1 MKKKIFKMLSFLISF
16 VVLLECGS
24 TASFA
29 ASGKAYIFTF
39 DTYDLNSREAGGQES
54 LGYLWNMGYDA
65 GEYLN
70 NSAAD
75 AYSVMANAKILV
87 ISSHGNPGKIR
98 MGTYENRSFLCGDS
112 WGLYYGGGDRQI
124 YGLTRGAL
132 SRVRLVM
139 YVACY
144 TGTTPAPVADS
155 SQATGYRYPANLCSA
170 TYGHGG
176 AQCVIGWKGEIPSA
190 SCDQWVIN
198 LFKFSDANH
207 YTLAKAIEY
216 ADFWYKFVYGT
227 ENYERMANRFLKG
240 NTTQSLYQ

>member
-1 MKKKIFKMLSFLISF
+1 
-16 VVLLECGS
+16 
-24 TASFA
+24 
-29 ASGKAYIFTF
+29 
-39 DTYDLNSREAGGQES
+39 
-54 LGYLWNMGYDA
+54 
-65 GEYLN
+65 
-70 NSAAD
+70 
-75 AYSVMANAKILV
+75 MANAKILV

-124 YGLTRGAL
+124 YGLTRHAL
-132 SRVRLVM
+132 SGVRLVM
-139 YVACY
+139 YVACN

-155 SQATGYRYPANLCSA
+155 TQATGYRYPANLCSA

-198 LFKFSDANH
+198 VFKFSDANH
-207 YTLAKAIEY
+207 YTLAKALEY

-227 ENYERMANRFLKG
+227 ENYDRMANRFLKG

>member
-75 AYSVMANAKILV
+75 AYSVMANA
-87 ISSHGNPGKIR
+87 
-98 MGTYENRSFLCGDS
+98 
-112 WGLYYGGGDRQI
+112 
-124 YGLTRGAL
+124 
-132 SRVRLVM
+132 
-139 YVACY
+139 
-144 TGTTPAPVADS
+144 
-155 SQATGYRYPANLCSA
+155 
-170 TYGHGG
+170 
-176 AQCVIGWKGEIPSA
+176 
-190 SCDQWVIN
+190 
-198 LFKFSDANH
+198 
-207 YTLAKAIEY
+207 
-216 ADFWYKFVYGT
+216 DFWYKFVYGT
-227 ENYERMANRFLKG
+227 ENYDRMANRFLKG